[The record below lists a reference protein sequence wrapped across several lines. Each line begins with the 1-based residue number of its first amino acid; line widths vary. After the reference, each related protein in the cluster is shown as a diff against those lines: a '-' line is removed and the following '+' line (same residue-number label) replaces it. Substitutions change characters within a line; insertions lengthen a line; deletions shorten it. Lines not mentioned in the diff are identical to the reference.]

1 MTPRSKPDPRPM
13 RVLLGFTG
21 LAAASAIFTAVGLP
35 PVATPVTT
43 VTSVAD
49 TSVTPVRHVIRYV
62 QLKPGQIAP
71 PNAAV
76 QAAPQPTPRVVVVTT
91 TRQSG
96 KK

>member
-1 MTPRSKPDPRPM
+1 M
-13 RVLLGFTG
+13 RVILGFTG

-62 QLKPGQIAP
+62 QLKPGQTAP
-71 PNAAV
+71 PNASV
-76 QAAPQPTPRVVVVTT
+76 QAAAPQPTPRVVVVTT

>member
-1 MTPRSKPDPRPM
+1 MTPRSKPDSRPM

-35 PVATPVTT
+35 PVATTTSTVTT
-43 VTSVAD
+43 VAD
-49 TSVTPVRHVIRYV
+49 TSVAPVRHVIRYV
-62 QLKPGQIAP
+62 QLKPGQAAP

-76 QAAPQPTPRVVVVTT
+76 KVAPQPTPRVVVVTT
-91 TRQSG
+91 RQSG